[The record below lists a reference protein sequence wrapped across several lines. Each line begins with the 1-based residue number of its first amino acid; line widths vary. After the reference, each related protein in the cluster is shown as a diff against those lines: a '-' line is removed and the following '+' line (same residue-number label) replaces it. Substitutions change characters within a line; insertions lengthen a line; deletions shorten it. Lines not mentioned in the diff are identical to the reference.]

1 MSEFEINNEVEEPEV
16 TEEIEEEYEEDRYVD
31 EGSAAASVLGGLVG
45 MFIALIL
52 STVFFALTKTMPYLL
67 FFLFPLCICFMSL
80 VFKGS
85 LNIGGLVCEIIFTAL
100 GIFMLPAFLSAC
112 HFVKANGT
120 SFFSVPLVALTEI
133 GNSNFF
139 TNFAFKT
146 STVFPIL
153 IAIIGIIISWQI
165 FRLKK
170 AKLYD

>member
-1 MSEFEINNEVEEPEV
+1 MSEFEINNEVEE
-16 TEEIEEEYEEDRYVD
+16 TEELEEGYEEDRYID
-31 EGSAAASVLGGLVG
+31 TGSVPASILGGLVG

-52 STVFFALTKTMPYLL
+52 CTAAFVIFDTMPYLM
-67 FFLFPLCICFMSL
+67 FFLFPLCVCFMSL

-100 GIFMLPAFLSAC
+100 GIFVLPAFFTAC
-112 HFVKANGT
+112 RFVKANGT
-120 SFFSVPLVALTEI
+120 SFFSVPLLALTEV
-133 GNSNFF
+133 GSSNFF
-139 TNFAFKT
+139 TNFAFST